1 MKDYRVKEAKEVVIL
16 QSSNKFKVLASR
28 VMNIGERS
36 GREVKK
42 DRKIVLREK
51 RVKEKKERLV
61 EVRKAKEKESLR
73 EVMVKIE
80 LERIDM

>member
-1 MKDYRVKEAKEVVIL
+1 MKGCRVKEAKEVVIL

-80 LERIDM
+80 LERIDI

>member
-1 MKDYRVKEAKEVVIL
+1 MKNCRIKEAKEVVIL

-36 GREVKK
+36 RREVKK

-51 RVKEKKERLV
+51 RVRRRKK
-61 EVRKAKEKESLR
+61 
-73 EVMVKIE
+73 
-80 LERIDM
+80 D

>member
-1 MKDYRVKEAKEVVIL
+1 MKGCRVKEAKEVVIL

>member
-1 MKDYRVKEAKEVVIL
+1 MKGCRVKEAKEVVIL

-42 DRKIVLREK
+42 NRKIVLREK

-80 LERIDM
+80 LERIDI

>member
-1 MKDYRVKEAKEVVIL
+1 VKGCRVKEAKEVVIL

-80 LERIDM
+80 LERIDI

>member
-1 MKDYRVKEAKEVVIL
+1 MKGCRVKEAKEVVIL

-51 RVKEKKERLV
+51 RVKEKKKRLV

-80 LERIDM
+80 LERIDI